1 IKAASQMVGENGDR
15 NSIVYIVSDFRNKD
29 WASATELGKVLK
41 KIEESGAH
49 LQFVNCASA
58 SRPNLAITA
67 LRPISGIRAA
77 GVPLQVE
84 LTVHNF
90 GTAPANNVS
99 IRLEEQ
105 GSQRPAIEIDRI
117 DPGRSVTRQFE

>member
-1 IKAASQMVGENGDR
+1 
-15 NSIVYIVSDFRNKD
+15 
-29 WASATELGKVLK
+29 
-41 KIEESGAH
+41 
-49 LQFVNCASA
+49 SA

-117 DPGRSVTRQFE
+117 DPGRSVTRQFEMRAPAAGQRRLSAYLPADAVAIDNVRHTVVDFPSGVPVLVIDGDLRAGQAPKG